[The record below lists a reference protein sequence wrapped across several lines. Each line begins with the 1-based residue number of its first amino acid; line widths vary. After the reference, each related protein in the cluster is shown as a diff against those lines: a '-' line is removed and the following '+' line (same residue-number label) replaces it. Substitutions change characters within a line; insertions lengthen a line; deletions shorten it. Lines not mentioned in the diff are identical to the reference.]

1 MTYLLLLTL
10 IWVCLVGFSWPNIA
24 SGFIISLVV
33 LFITS
38 KSMGS
43 SYLHVGHAN
52 NYLKRAWIILYFLAF
67 FIKELIVAS
76 ITVFRSV
83 LSPFSYLQPGIIA
96 VPLDVNT
103 SAEITLLANLI
114 TLTPGTLTLDVS
126 TDKKAIYIHTIRM
139 DDPESF
145 RLSIKNGFEKRV
157 MEVMRS

>member
-1 MTYLLLLTL
+1 MSYLIILTL

-24 SGFIISLVV
+24 SGFIISLIV
-33 LFITS
+33 LFISS

-43 SYLHVGHAN
+43 SYLHVGRAN
-52 NYLKRAWIILYFLAF
+52 NYLKRTGIILYFIIF
-67 FIKELIVAS
+67 FIKELMSAS
-76 ITVFRSV
+76 IIVFRSV

-96 VPLDVNT
+96 VPLDLNT

-126 TDKKAIYIHTIRM
+126 TDRKVIYIHTIRM
-139 DDPESF
+139 GDPDSF
-145 RLSIKNGFEKRV
+145 RESVKNGFEKRV